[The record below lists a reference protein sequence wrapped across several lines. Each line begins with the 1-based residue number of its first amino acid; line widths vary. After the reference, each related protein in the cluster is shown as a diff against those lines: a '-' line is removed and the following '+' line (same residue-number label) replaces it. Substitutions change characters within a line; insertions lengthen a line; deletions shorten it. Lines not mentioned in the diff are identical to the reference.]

1 MSELDLRGA
10 NFFKMFSMFLVM
22 LSLLY
27 MYGYVDDRMEF
38 LTKSHDWISKTP
50 KAYFFYF
57 GLGFFAL
64 FNLLINLGISMYKRA
79 EGFDENSKLFKNKEQ
94 KRKLLVWFTYFLVGV
109 NFLISCIIFNLALI
123 RINEVNDRLQYIYIP
138 TIGLVVLL
146 GITVGLLV
154 AISRK

>member
-1 MSELDLRGA
+1 MSELDVRVA

-38 LTKSHDWISKTP
+38 LNNSQDWISTTP

-57 GLGFFAL
+57 GLGFFAI
-64 FNLLINLGISMYKRA
+64 FNLLINVGISVYKRA
-79 EGFDENSKLFKNKEQ
+79 EGFDAKSILFKNKKH
-94 KRKLLVWFTYFLVGV
+94 KRKLLVWFTYFVAGV
-109 NFLISCIIFNLALI
+109 NFLISSIIFYLALI
-123 RINEVNDRLQYIYIP
+123 RINEVNDRSQYIYVLAL
-138 TIGLVVLL
+138 GLVVLL
-146 GITVGLLV
+146 GITIGLLV